1 GCLRCMNYSVG
12 TTFQHYRI
20 TEALGAGGMGEVYKA
35 VDTRLDRAVALKI
48 LPPHL
53 VSDQERVR
61 RFVGEARA
69 ASALNHPHIVTIYDI
84 GQAAARAAE
93 GDSPITA
100 HYIAMEF
107 VDGATLQAHIHRL
120 RTEPKRLIQ
129 SFAKVADG
137 LAKAHAAGIIHR
149 DLKPENIMITS
160 DGYAKILDFGLAKL
174 VEPDRAGGGP
184 ASAAEEAETA
194 VMPQTQA
201 G

>member
-1 GCLRCMNYSVG
+1 MNYSVG
-12 TTFQHYRI
+12 TTFQHYKI
-20 TEALGAGGMGEVYKA
+20 IEAIGAGGMGEVYKA

-53 VSDQERVR
+53 VSDPERVR

-84 GQAAARAAE
+84 GETQGRTTE
-93 GDSPITA
+93 GDSPTTV

-107 VDGATLQAHIHRL
+107 VDGATLQTHIHRL

-129 SFAKVADG
+129 YFAQVADG

-149 DLKPENIMITS
+149 DLKPENIM
-160 DGYAKILDFGLAKL
+160 
-174 VEPDRAGGGP
+174 
-184 ASAAEEAETA
+184 
-194 VMPQTQA
+194 
-201 G
+201 